1 MGNVIYYVRLAPFV
15 TNQSIVF
22 WFDLAIGKHNMEFW
36 YDLDV
41 DAAVV
46 SAAIVVSHN
55 VGGVAIAVNWQ
66 AYQPNTGTV
75 YTFVERDSQELH
87 KPVLHTKP
95 DSTLLWSPAWGFD
108 QLTCIGTIYSNAMY
122 RDKRCIN
129 KL

>member
-22 WFDLAIGKHNMEFW
+22 WFDLAIGKHNMEFL

-55 VGGVAIAVNWQ
+55 VGGVAIAVN
-66 AYQPNTGTV
+66 
-75 YTFVERDSQELH
+75 
-87 KPVLHTKP
+87 
-95 DSTLLWSPAWGFD
+95 
-108 QLTCIGTIYSNAMY
+108 
-122 RDKRCIN
+122 
-129 KL
+129 